1 MKADVLSFLKMWW
14 FFMLSFFK
22 LGLLLTILKLPDI
35 SIGIII
41 MIVSSRLVRWSSS
54 ARCFLWLGPVFS
66 SAAVRSAQGSH
77 CLKCLS
83 HLVFCARHI
92 FLLISENLSGCENK
106 RREWWTPVYWKQ
118 KTCTKS
124 NIGSNQVGFQFLLQ
138 VLDIQN
144 LWMHQSIESYLAEAE
159 ALEVTSLTR
168 MKALRVF
175 AIVSSSSSLILKFLC
190 KFLFYF
196 LQNL

>member
-1 MKADVLSFLKMWW
+1 MQTQTLFSLLQFFLRCIQVCHMKADVLPFLKMWW

-22 LGLLLTILKLPDI
+22 PGLLLTILKLPDI

-54 ARCFLWLGPVFS
+54 ARCFLWLGPASS

-77 CLKCLS
+77 CLRCLPAANALAS
-83 HLVFCARHI
+83 HLVFLCLCPCARHI

-124 NIGSNQVGFQFLLQ
+124 NIGSNQVGFQLLLQ
-138 VLDIQN
+138 VLDIRN
-144 LWMHQSIESYLAEAE
+144 LWMHQSVESYLAH
-159 ALEVTSLTR
+159 
-168 MKALRVF
+168 
-175 AIVSSSSSLILKFLC
+175 
-190 KFLFYF
+190 
-196 LQNL
+196 